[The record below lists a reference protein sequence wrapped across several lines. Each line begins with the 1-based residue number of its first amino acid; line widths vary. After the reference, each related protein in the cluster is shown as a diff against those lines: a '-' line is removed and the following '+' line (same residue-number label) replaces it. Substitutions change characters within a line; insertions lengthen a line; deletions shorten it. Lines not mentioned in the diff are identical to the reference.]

1 MSLSIRKAE
10 FESAQQ
16 MIRNKK
22 LEKLSLVNYIDFTK
36 KKKSAE
42 MSFLHSCST
51 LLSVGASKGCVDHT
65 IITSS
70 AISHL

>member
-36 KKKSAE
+36 KKKICRNVISA
-42 MSFLHSCST
+42 FLQHFA
-51 LLSVGASKGCVDHT
+51 LSGS
-65 IITSS
+65 
-70 AISHL
+70 L

>member
-1 MSLSIRKAE
+1 VSLSIRKAE

-36 KKKSAE
+36 KKNLQKCHFCIPAA
-42 MSFLHSCST
+42 LCSQWEP
-51 LLSVGASKGCVDHT
+51 LRDV
-65 IITSS
+65 
-70 AISHL
+70 